1 MCIEDSL
8 GFRCPL
14 ESNNDRGGGRLG
26 GIASSW
32 ATQRVGPATIYPGCS
47 IDTILRCYKVE
58 IFEDLVSTA
67 DMSVMLPDDR
77 LELII

>member
-1 MCIEDSL
+1 MCIDDSL

-32 ATQRVGPATIYPGCS
+32 ATQRLVPATIYPGCS

-58 IFEDLVSTA
+58 ILNLFSTA
-67 DMSVMLPDDR
+67 DVSVMLPADR